1 MSPATHAVLGA
12 AIAAAAP
19 RLWIALPLAFLSH
32 FVCDAIYH
40 FEAFYPLSRKLG
52 VSHNEAF
59 AVTVVG
65 LALALL
71 PALWL
76 FTRRNRLLLPFCLY
90 MAGVSLLP
98 VLEQG
103 VYRLAADLLIAGL
116 FFLFSDSARLC
127 RWVLGA
133 FAANLPDL
141 ARWVFEPLNRLH
153 VAAHYEGIND
163 LGDVLYRSIRK
174 QPSLFVG
181 DRFDDTYYV
190 LGYAIE
196 VAVEVSLL
204 LGGFYLMSPPVRTA
218 KSRPSM

>member
-12 AIAAAAP
+12 AIAGAAP

-59 AVTVVG
+59 AVTVAG
-65 LALALL
+65 LGLALL
-71 PALWL
+71 PAFWS
-76 FTRRNRLLLPFCLY
+76 FTRRNGELLPFYLY

-98 VLEQG
+98 VLEEG
-103 VYRLAADLLIAGL
+103 VYRLAAGLLIAGL

-153 VAAHYEGIND
+153 IAAHYEGIND
-163 LGDVLYRSIRK
+163 FGDVLYRSIRK
-174 QPSLFVG
+174 QPSLLVC

-196 VAVEVSLL
+196 LAVEVSLL
-204 LGGFYLMSPPVRTA
+204 LGGLYLMSPRVRTA